1 MLVTQF
7 TECGNSNRME
17 KYGFQKILHGMEAR
31 DVNIKQITTDRHVQI
46 KKFMREERPNICH
59 QFDIWHV
66 YKNIRKKWSKA
77 AKKKSTSSFK
87 KLIKSIC
94 NYFWWPC
101 ATCLG
106 CEHTLGE
113 KWTSIL
119 FHTQN
124 KHNWLG
130 YRFFHNCA
138 HMDLSKKNQR
148 DKEWLDP
155 NSDSFKALQTV
166 VLDKTL
172 INDLKHS
179 TRFSHIGNLE
189 VYHSLLSKWV
199 PKSTRFS
206 YEGMIVW
213 SQLAAVD
220 FNLGSDLEQ
229 KTTKMEKECF
239 DTAFSKIK
247 NYWSAKPIKVVK
259 NREKFHDMVTR
270 SIEVVK
276 MGLHLERAILPVLP
290 QNIASRP
297 KTRKRKNNFKTENTI

>member
-1 MLVTQF
+1 
-7 TECGNSNRME
+7 ME
-17 KYGFQKILHGMEAR
+17 
-31 DVNIKQITTDRHVQI
+31 
-46 KKFMREERPNICH
+46 
-59 QFDIWHV
+59 
-66 YKNIRKKWSKA
+66 
-77 AKKKSTSSFK
+77 
-87 KLIKSIC
+87 
-94 NYFWWPC
+94 
-101 ATCLG
+101 
-106 CEHTLGE
+106 
-113 KWTSIL
+113 
-119 FHTQN
+119 
-124 KHNWLG
+124 
-130 YRFFHNCA
+130 
-138 HMDLSKKNQR
+138 LSKKYQW

-155 NSDSFKALQTV
+155 KSHSFTALQTV

-172 INDLKHS
+172 INDLKHL
-179 TRFSHIGNLE
+179 TRFSHTGSLE
-189 VYHSLLSKWV
+189 VCHSLLNKWV
-199 PKSTRFS
+199 PKSTHFL
-206 YEGMIVW
+206 YEGMIVQ